1 MQTAQGMQGVPEAYQ
16 ASAAGKGAFF
26 DRKVAENAHRAEGVH
41 PSQGGKYVGF
51 GSTPSP
57 PARGAGGGV
66 GGTSVDEITSM
77 LSTGWNRFATVT
89 TAAAA
94 QAGATVS
101 QAARNLDEQART
113 GQLGNNVQT
122 GANQALSKA
131 QELGTT
137 GWGMLSTLATGVVAN
152 VRKIAGDD
160 VAQGST
166 DATGAGGN
174 GGGSSDWGGHGAG
187 FGGFGGFDADDGAR
201 AVGGNPVQRQEE
213 EAAWSRGGYGSGGGL
228 PEGAGSNDSGGW
240 GDDQRMSGVAGN
252 RGASQRGL
260 ALKKDDDDEWG
271 EW

>member
-1 MQTAQGMQGVPEAYQ
+1 MQTAQGMQGIPEAYQ

-26 DRKVAENAHRAEGVH
+26 DRKVAENATRAEGLH

-57 PARGAGGGV
+57 PARGVGGGT

-113 GQLGNNVQT
+113 GQLSNNVQT
-122 GANQALSKA
+122 GANHALSKA

-160 VAQGST
+160 VAHGST
-166 DATGAGGN
+166 GATGGAGN
-174 GGGSSDWGGHGAG
+174 GGSGSDWGGHGAG

-201 AVGGNPVQRQEE
+201 AVGGNAVQRQED
-213 EAAWSRGGYGSGGGL
+213 EAAWSRGDFGSGDSL
-228 PEGAGSNDSGGW
+228 PQGAGTNGSGGW
-240 GDDQRMSGVAGN
+240 GDDQRMGAIGK
-252 RGASQRGL
+252 RGASQHGL
-260 ALKKDDDDEWG
+260 ASKKDDDDEWG